1 MQKIVFVDVGDYK
14 VDFIYMFDNG
24 NFWIFIFFM
33 GNKAVQIIEGD
44 FIYVRFQCVYQ
55 NVVNFLFIVVDGVG
69 FV

>member
-33 GNKAVQIIEGD
+33 GNKVVQIIEGD

>member
-1 MQKIVFVDVGDYK
+1 MQKTVFVDVGDYK

-33 GNKAVQIIEGD
+33 GNKVVQIIEGD

>member
-24 NFWIFIFFM
+24 NFWIFIFFT
-33 GNKAVQIIEGD
+33 GNKVVQIIEGD